1 MPFSTK
7 HMSQT
12 LLLLTQLDT
21 TPVFKRH
28 NSSRVTMTV
37 HSKLL
42 LLCFVDVAAVVV
54 AVVRFLFR

>member
-1 MPFSTK
+1 
-7 HMSQT
+7 MSQT

-42 LLCFVDVAAVVV
+42 LLCFVDVVDVAAVVMFV
-54 AVVRFLFR
+54 FRL